1 MTRKTRRGLRK
12 ILKEIGE
19 KSLVFCRHPD
29 DQISKEAQLINK
41 LAKKAYKKLRPE
53 DENDF

>member
-19 KSLVFCRHPD
+19 RSLAFCRHSN
-29 DQISKEAQLINK
+29 DQIAEEAQLINK
-41 LAKKAYKKLRPE
+41 LAKKAYKRIRPVNE
-53 DENDF
+53 KDF

>member
-19 KSLVFCRHPD
+19 KSLAFCRHPN
-29 DQISKEAQLINK
+29 DQIADEAQQINK
-41 LAKKAYKKLRPE
+41 LAKKAHKRLRPE
-53 DENDF
+53 NENDF